1 MHHVVGADALLKS
14 GFAVDDLVLGVVLL
28 VERDA
33 RNGQVVLLE
42 RAGDRL
48 GGLRRRVD
56 QAEEL
61 LVALHAGAVPLAQAL
76 VGRDRGVV
84 FEQVGVVVRTQ
95 IKLDQLRELAD
106 GRGQV
111 APESEVAER
120 DLRHAA
126 VGVHLHAGLDAPE
139 VGVLVEVPVGACG
152 VVLAGEIPVGTVER
166 LPDFVQ
172 RVVVADILVGLVERD
187 ADLRFGGLVV
197 LDGEVEVL
205 GPFVGLQQ
213 QLVLVVGLVP
223 HHFVAAGL
231 ERKQRV
237 AFERRGLVAERVV
250 VLVEMDRELRGQHLE
265 GRLFVG
271 LALFYGEADEGDL
284 VEGIL
289 PVCRTGDGRLGEVR
303 KVLADG
309 EAHFSARFDIDRQV
323 VDLQAAGFDDE
334 PVVEG
339 HAVVYQLVV
348 RVVEREGDDLVL
360 PGQQPQLLAAQAELG
375 ALLVGGRERQRLG
388 DGRAVAA
395 ERHLHLGGFVKV
407 VELGFLRPADGVVGR
422 LLVEFELD
430 VSVVEIAVV
439 DAVVV
444 GTSAGEGRCQ
454 CENRRYENF

>member
-1 MHHVVGADALLKS
+1 MYDVVGTDIVLEAGL
-14 GFAVDDLVLGVVLL
+14 AVDDLILGEIL
-28 VERDA
+28 VKRRGRDRDA
-33 RNGQVVLLE
+33 VFGQGP
-42 RAGDRL
+42 GDRL
-48 GGLRRRVD
+48 GRLGRDMD
-56 QAEEL
+56 QREEL
-61 LVALHAGAVPLAQAL
+61 LVALHAGTVALGEAL
-76 VGRDRGVV
+76 VVCQRGVV
-84 FEQVGVVVRTQ
+84 FEQVAVVVRAQ
-95 IKLDQLRELAD
+95 IQLDELRELAD
-106 GRGQV
+106 GCRHV
-111 APESEVAER
+111 PAEAELADR

-126 VGVHLHAGLDAPE
+126 VGVHLHARLDAPQ
-139 VGVLVEVPVGACG
+139 VGILV
-152 VVLAGEIPVGTVER
+152 EIPVDAGGIVFTPVRPVLPVER
-166 LPDFVQ
+166 LPDFVK
-172 RVVVADILVGLVERD
+172 RVVVADILVGLVKRD

-197 LDGEVEVL
+197 LDDEVEVL
-205 GPFVGLQQ
+205 GPLVVLQQ
-213 QLVLVVGLVP
+213 QLVLVVGFVP

-271 LALFYGEADEGDL
+271 LALFYGEADESDL
-284 VEGIL
+284 VERIL
-289 PVCRTGDGRLGEVR
+289 SVCRTGDGRLGEVR

-360 PGQQPQLLAAQAELG
+360 SRQQPQLLAAQAELG